1 MKLPKARRR
10 ETPARTASRAA
21 GRIRYPL
28 GKALA
33 RIRYFEVQRGV
44 DLTRHESGRVV
55 TAPKATT
62 TRSRSTRTTA
72 SRSRGPRTSYA
83 SAAAMKARLEPAKFA
98 AAANLPVWRE
108 LGPTSIPHGQT
119 YGEGLRSK
127 PAVSGRCS
135 GIFIDP

>member
-1 MKLPKARRR
+1 MKLPKARHR

-33 RIRYFEVQRGV
+33 RIRYFEMQRGV

-55 TAPKATT
+55 TAHSPSSRSGSKRKAT
-62 TRSRSTRTTA
+62 
-72 SRSRGPRTSYA
+72 SRSRGPRSSYA

-108 LGPTSIPHGQT
+108 L
-119 YGEGLRSK
+119 
-127 PAVSGRCS
+127 
-135 GIFIDP
+135 